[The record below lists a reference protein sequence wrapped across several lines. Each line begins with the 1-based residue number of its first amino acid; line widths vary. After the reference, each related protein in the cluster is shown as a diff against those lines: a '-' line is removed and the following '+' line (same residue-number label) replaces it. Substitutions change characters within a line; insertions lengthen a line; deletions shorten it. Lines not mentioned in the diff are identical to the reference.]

1 MALTKEQKK
10 EIVENLKE
18 KVEKQK
24 TMVFVDIAGLK
35 VSELFDLRKDLRA
48 VDSLIQITKKT
59 LFKVALKDYSQ
70 ALFQKID
77 ELKGQIAVIFGFED
91 EILPAKAAY
100 QFSGKS
106 KNLKILGGYFEK
118 EFQDSDK
125 MIEIAKL
132 PTHEELL
139 AQLVRSVSAPISN
152 FLNVLQ
158 GNLQRLTYLLSVI
171 KK

>member
-1 MALTKEQKK
+1 LPQ
-10 EIVENLKE
+10 
-18 KVEKQK
+18 VEKQK